1 MPEIII
7 VRHPSVDDIDPKR
20 AKEEITLDKQLE
32 NNTKKDTYY
41 NRKRISDA
49 ATLLIIVVM
58 YAIPICA
65 LILAIILIID
75 GQINK
80 VIDGFTYIVVFII
93 GSIVSPHLKNLM
105 NIPGAKEREE

>member
-41 NRKRISDA
+41 NRKKYQMRRPY
-49 ATLLIIVVM
+49 L
-58 YAIPICA
+58 
-65 LILAIILIID
+65 
-75 GQINK
+75 
-80 VIDGFTYIVVFII
+80 
-93 GSIVSPHLKNLM
+93 
-105 NIPGAKEREE
+105 